1 MELVTLCPS
10 LYIGPTLHDRFPA
23 SGQILHAVFSNKVPP
38 ARYKF
43 SWIDVQDVSKAH
55 VLAIKVPEAAN

>member
-10 LYIGPTLHDRFPA
+10 LYIGPTLHDRFPV
-23 SGQILHAVFSNKVPP
+23 SGQLLDQIFSNKAFP
-38 ARYKF
+38 ARFKF
-43 SWIDVQDVSKAH
+43 SWIEIQDVSKAH